1 MKYYL
6 IAGEASGDLHG
17 SNLIK
22 ELKRINP
29 TSTFR
34 CWGGDLMKDQCNE
47 FVKHYEEFS
56 YMGFLEVIV
65 NAKKILNYISLCKKD
80 IENYDPDL
88 IIYIDYP
95 GFNMKIAKWAK
106 RKSFINHFYIS
117 PKVWVWKES
126 RVKKI
131 KKVIDKMY
139 VILPFEKDFYKN
151 KHKYEVDFVGH
162 PLLDAVHNQKEFNKK
177 EFLAENKLSS
187 KPVIALLPGSR
198 HQEISKL
205 LPLMLDVVSNF
216 KDYQIV
222 IAGAPNKS
230 INYYEKII
238 TSNKEYFGSIKVIC
252 NHTYDILRISSAAIV
267 TSGTATLETALFKV
281 PQVVCYKTSMISYII
296 GRILIRNL
304 KYISLVNIILD
315 KHVVKELIQSNCSK
329 DNLVIELQKILNKS
343 NRSLMLKEYELLH
356 TKLGGKGASKKTAS
370 NYIFFLKQNILI
382 FS

>member
-1 MKYYL
+1 MKYYI

-22 ELKRINP
+22 ELKNINP
-29 TSTFR
+29 SSTFR
-34 CWGGDLMKDQCNE
+34 CWGGDLMKSQCNKL
-47 FVKHYEEFS
+47 VMHYEDFS

-65 NAKKILNYISLCKKD
+65 NAKKILSYISLCKKD
-80 IENYDPDL
+80 IEEYNPDV

-95 GFNMKIAKWAK
+95 GFNMKIAEWAK
-106 RKSFINHFYIS
+106 RKNFINHFYIS
-117 PKVWVWKES
+117 PKVWVWKEY

-131 KKVIDKMY
+131 KRVIDKMY
-139 VILPFEKDFYKN
+139 VILPFEEGFYIN
-151 KHKYEVDFVGH
+151 KHNYKVDFVGH
-162 PLLDAVHNQKEFNKK
+162 PLLDAIENQKEFNRQ
-177 EFLAENKLSS
+177 EFLTKNKLSS

-198 HQEISKL
+198 NQEIIKL

-216 KDYQIV
+216 NDYQII

-238 TSNKEYFGSIKVIC
+238 LSNKESRSSIKVIC
-252 NHTYDILRISSAAIV
+252 NQTYDILRISSAAIV

-281 PQVVCYKTSMISYII
+281 PQVVCYKTSMISYLI
-296 GRILIRNL
+296 GRLLIRNL

-315 KHVVKELIQSNCSK
+315 KHVVKELIQNNCNK

-343 NRSLMLKEYELLH
+343 DRSLMLKEYELLH
-356 TKLGGKGASKKTAS
+356 KKLGGKGASKKTAE
-370 NYIFFLKQNILI
+370 LI
-382 FS
+382 SKYSKN